1 MSQQLARV
9 AKPDVVLLDI
19 LMPDFDGWAVLQA
32 LKQDPLTAALPV
44 LILSIVDEKKRAR
57 DAGAHAVLAKPIDR
71 TALLKAV
78 TDACGPGGFQKST
91 PPVQAAAVA

>member
-1 MSQQLARV
+1 M

-32 LKQDPLTAALPV
+32 LKQDPVTATVPV

-57 DAGAHAVLAKPIDR
+57 DAGAHAMLAKPIDR

-78 TDACGPGGFQKST
+78 FDACDSNGFQKSAT
-91 PPVQAAAVA
+91 PAQAAVA